1 MVKNTTIREEIE
13 LAVDKENGPYL
24 YRLVNP
30 CLTHG
35 VKYDTVYGWITSK
48 VSTTKFDK
56 MLRRGELKR

>member
-1 MVKNTTIREEIE
+1 MIKNTTIREEIE
-13 LAVDKENGPYL
+13 LAVDKQNGPYL
-24 YRLVNP
+24 YRLVNT

-56 MLRRGELKR
+56 MLRQGELKR

>member
-24 YRLVNP
+24 YRLVNT

-35 VKYDTVYGWITSK
+35 IKYDTVYGWVTSK
-48 VSTTKFDK
+48 LSVTKFNK
-56 MLRRGELKR
+56 IVRQGGLER